1 MKRKR
6 KIFISGRITGDPNYV
21 EKFWQVE
28 RKLREGYEVV
38 NPCHLYLFGLPMVC
52 YSWRTC
58 MIVTVWNLIKCP
70 MVFMLKDWKESRGAR
85 IEHRIAKLL
94 FKKIYYQL

>member
-1 MKRKR
+1 
-6 KIFISGRITGDPNYV
+6 
-21 EKFWQVE
+21 
-28 RKLREGYEVV
+28 
-38 NPCHLYLFGLPMVC
+38 MVC